1 MHMAFIRMPNTK
13 NSGIGATKDYLY
25 SLHPAFAAR
34 FVYSFRRK
42 RKIVIT
48 NNDFMSLTISHKQ
61 LTERVLSKKPKKQ
74 IENSE
79 SALQLTLFDY
89 MEDD

>member
-1 MHMAFIRMPNTK
+1 MAFIRMPNTK
-13 NSGIGATKDYLY
+13 NSGIGATKDFLY

-48 NNDFMSLTISHKQ
+48 NNDFMSLTVSHKQ
-61 LTERVLSKKPKKQ
+61 LTERVLSRKPKKRV
-74 IENSE
+74 EFLK
-79 SALQLTLFDY
+79 SALQLTFLDNV
-89 MEDD
+89 EDD